1 MKKNTISFLV
11 AKDVLLLTI
20 LLYIYNGGDI
30 CTAFIHAVNSFPSK
44 MGLSKRKASHQIKQK
59 PDKITIHLGPE

>member
-20 LLYIYNGGDI
+20 LLYIYNGGGHLH
-30 CTAFIHAVNSFPSK
+30 CIHSRCKFLSLKNGAEQEKSKPSN
-44 MGLSKRKASHQIKQK
+44 
-59 PDKITIHLGPE
+59 